1 MTSARRDF
9 ADVRRGLR
17 REFYRRCLVAPPS
30 LGHTFVRP
38 LPQVRPSACIAAT
51 GVLSGIALRFIKRGC
66 SNSISAGKG
75 MQGIEATYGGISL
88 GAGRESAKIA
98 PHFLLISAVAIL
110 SLSCVAAIMISHKFA
125 AEAVLV
131 VPDAH
136 HTAPPAE
143 VPADFG
149 AMIVEPEWVAKPA
162 SPNIDYSSVASLDAA
177 PSGNIPLPSLEAF
190 PPEPSAKT
198 VPLPPPAPFGKGTS
212 QPPRL
217 ENRLP
222 LPPPRPPGLGEP
234 VPPAAPQVVQ
244 PAAPAAPVDDRNFF
258 RKLFGLG
265 LPPAPVTQLGTQVAP
280 IAPESHAAVETPSPP
295 PPPAVAAAPTPGG
308 RGTGSGWFGFGVP
321 QPPQGYDRQTAVYDI
336 LARAVYMPD
345 GTRFEA
351 HSGLGDRL
359 DDPRYVDEQ
368 ARGATP
374 PHLYELTLR
383 EGSFHGVQALRLTPI
398 GEGDVYGRAGL
409 LAHPYML
416 GPNGDSNG
424 CVSVKDYNAFLR
436 AYENGQIK
444 RLMVV
449 ASANQVMATAEPQ
462 FRSSAR

>member
-1 MTSARRDF
+1 
-9 ADVRRGLR
+9 
-17 REFYRRCLVAPPS
+17 
-30 LGHTFVRP
+30 
-38 LPQVRPSACIAAT
+38 
-51 GVLSGIALRFIKRGC
+51 
-66 SNSISAGKG
+66 
-75 MQGIEATYGGISL
+75 MQGIEATYGRISL
-88 GAGRESAKIA
+88 GAGRESAKIP
-98 PHFLLISAVAIL
+98 PHFLLTAVSAAAIL
-110 SLSCVAAIMISHKFA
+110 SLSCVGARLIFHKFA
-125 AEAVLV
+125 AEAVV
-131 VPDAH
+131 AVPAGH
-136 HTAPPAE
+136 HGAPPAE
-143 VPADFG
+143 ARADFG

-162 SPNIDYSSVASLDAA
+162 SPNIDYSSVASLEAA
-177 PSGNIPLPSLEAF
+177 PSPNIPLPSLAAF
-190 PPEPSAKT
+190 PLEPSAKA
-198 VPLPPPAPFGKGTS
+198 VPRPPAAPLGKATS
-212 QPPRL
+212 QPPGSEVARL

-234 VPPAAPQVVQ
+234 ARPAAPPVAE
-244 PAAPAAPVDDRNFF
+244 PAAPAEPVDDRNFF
-258 RKLFGLG
+258 QKLFELG
-265 LPPAPVTQLGTQVAP
+265 LPPPPGTQATPGTQVVS
-280 IAPESHAAVETPSPP
+280 IAPESHAAVKVPSPP

-308 RGTGSGWFGFGVP
+308 HGTGSGWFGFGVP

-345 GTRFEA
+345 GTQLEA

-383 EGSFHGVQALRLTPI
+383 EDSFHGVQALRLTPI
-398 GEGDVYGRAGL
+398 GEGGVYGRAGL

-424 CVSVKDYNAFLR
+424 CVSVKDYDAFLR

-449 ASANQVMATAEPQ
+449 ASANQVVATAEPQ
-462 FRSSAR
+462 SRSSPR

>member
-1 MTSARRDF
+1 
-9 ADVRRGLR
+9 
-17 REFYRRCLVAPPS
+17 
-30 LGHTFVRP
+30 
-38 LPQVRPSACIAAT
+38 
-51 GVLSGIALRFIKRGC
+51 
-66 SNSISAGKG
+66 

-88 GAGRESAKIA
+88 GAGRESAKIP
-98 PHFLLISAVAIL
+98 PHFLLTAVSAVAIL
-110 SLSCVAAIMISHKFA
+110 SLSCVGALLISQKFA
-125 AEAVLV
+125 AEAVLA
-131 VPDAH
+131 VPAAH
-136 HTAPPAE
+136 HAAPPAE
-143 VPADFG
+143 APADFG

-177 PSGNIPLPSLEAF
+177 PSVNIPLPSLEAF
-190 PPEPSAKT
+190 PPEPSAKA
-198 VPLPPPAPFGKGTS
+198 VPLPLPPAAPFGKGTS

-244 PAAPAAPVDDRNFF
+244 PAAPAVPVDDRNFF

-265 LPPAPVTQLGTQVAP
+265 LPPAPGTQATPGTQVAS
-280 IAPESHAAVETPSPP
+280 IAPESDAAVKAPSPP
-295 PPPAVAAAPTPGG
+295 PPAPAATPTPGAH
-308 RGTGSGWFGFGVP
+308 GTGSGWFGFGVP
-321 QPPQGYDRQTAVYDI
+321 QQGYDRQTAVYDI
-336 LARAVYMPD
+336 LARTVYMPD
-345 GTRFEA
+345 GTRLEA

-383 EGSFHGVQALRLTPI
+383 EDSFHGVQALRLTPI
-398 GEGDVYGRAGL
+398 GEGGVYGRAGL

-424 CVSVKDYNAFLR
+424 CVSVKDYDAFLR
-436 AYENGQIK
+436 AYENGEIK

-449 ASANQVMATAEPQ
+449 ASANQVVATAEPQ
-462 FRSSAR
+462 SRSSPR